1 MFKKLKQYFLLSNIM
16 IIIFIFLSVILLI
29 LGLGIFPNSLISYV
43 SYLFSS
49 YTLICVS
56 LKIYNVTKKV
66 LYENKYTNRYFTDK
80 ELRFRLS
87 LYSSFLIN
95 CFFSL
100 SNFMMGLFSKSMWFI
115 VLSFYYI
122 SLTIIRFTIIK
133 NYREKSSYIESLN
146 DSKNIRYLLF
156 LLNITATGI
165 IIQIIVHNK
174 GFSYNGNLIYIV
186 ALYSFYSIIANIYN
200 YIKYRKNKNTLVS
213 TAKTLA
219 LSVSIV
225 SIFTL
230 QTAML
235 SSFGGSALLKA
246 TLNRGVGGTVI
257 ILILF
262 IYIISIINIKRRI
275 KNDIRVKE

>member
-1 MFKKLKQYFLLSNIM
+1 
-16 IIIFIFLSVILLI
+16 
-29 LGLGIFPNSLISYV
+29 
-43 SYLFSS
+43 
-49 YTLICVS
+49 
-56 LKIYNVTKKV
+56 
-66 LYENKYTNRYFTDK
+66 
-80 ELRFRLS
+80 
-87 LYSSFLIN
+87 
-95 CFFSL
+95 
-100 SNFMMGLFSKSMWFI
+100 MWFI